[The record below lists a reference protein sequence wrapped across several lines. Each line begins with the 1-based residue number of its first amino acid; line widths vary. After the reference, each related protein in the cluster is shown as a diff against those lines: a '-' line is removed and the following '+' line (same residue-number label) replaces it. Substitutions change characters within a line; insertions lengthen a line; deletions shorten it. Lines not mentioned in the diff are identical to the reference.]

1 MRGGSARWW
10 QQIADCENRGILG
23 RLNRS
28 SVGRLL
34 PYLNIQFIPPHPPLP
49 SPPRYYLICST
60 IPQLI
65 WCVVLGYIT
74 LIPIFRSTWTVP
86 AARRQPGRPGA
97 AAAAAE
103 AAAPDTEGA
112 AHLAGGGGSSSSG
125 SSSRRSG
132 QGRAAVASGR
142 SLHCQHHEGPDRL
155 HDPCSPR
162 TRLVRHPPNSPLES
176 SVKESRRV

>member
-1 MRGGSARWW
+1 MQSNQIKSNSRRWEVAGPSWATPSRPASSWGSGASSW
-10 QQIADCENRGILG
+10 DL
-23 RLNRS
+23 RS
-28 SVGRLL
+28 SDVG
-34 PYLNIQFIPPHPPLP
+34 
-49 SPPRYYLICST
+49 S
-60 IPQLI
+60 
-65 WCVVLGYIT
+65 WCDPAAEATAMTVQAAPV
-74 LIPIFRSTWTVP
+74 LIP
-86 AARRQPGRPGA
+86 